1 MEYGSD
7 NHFYTLLFKGLAH
20 KGSIIAEARREARGK
35 KTNPLLFA
43 WINYPPVP
51 CSRMVGGVPTM
62 RPESNSDNLQ
72 FPIVLLAL
80 GVGLRTIGR
89 VYPTLPYPILMGR
102 VG

>member
-1 MEYGSD
+1 M
-7 NHFYTLLFKGLAH
+7 FKGQAS
-20 KGSIIAEARREARGK
+20 KGSRIAGARSGRPGGE
-35 KTNPLLFA
+35 TTTQLMFA
-43 WINYPPVP
+43 WSYYPPVP

-80 GVGLRTIGR
+80 GVGLRRKSR
-89 VYPTLPYPILMGR
+89 VYPALPYPILLGS

>member
-1 MEYGSD
+1 MPGD
-7 NHFYTLLFKGLAH
+7 DKTTL
-20 KGSIIAEARREARGK
+20 
-35 KTNPLLFA
+35 LLFA

-51 CSRMVGGVPTM
+51 CSKMVGGVPTM

-80 GVGLRTIGR
+80 GVGLRRIGR
-89 VYPTLPYPILMGR
+89 VYPTLTYPILMGR

>member
-1 MEYGSD
+1 M
-7 NHFYTLLFKGLAH
+7 L
-20 KGSIIAEARREARGK
+20 
-35 KTNPLLFA
+35 LLFA

-51 CSRMVGGVPTM
+51 CSKMVGGVPTM